1 MIDFDDFD
9 KDEIIRKY
17 NKIVE
22 KENGKQSSKQSTI
35 RKQDSI
41 IRSAN
46 GKNPMKI
53 RELMEKRP
61 MASSIT
67 ITALDD
73 HVPL

>member
-9 KDEIIRKY
+9 KEEIVRKY

-22 KENGKQSSKQSTI
+22 KENGRQSSKHSTI

-41 IRSAN
+41 IKSTN

-53 RELMEKRP
+53 RELMEKKP

-67 ITALDD
+67 ITALED
-73 HVPL
+73 HVPI